1 MNPNRL
7 VAVLTP
13 LLFAPLAGA
22 VSAWVA
28 VHLPGVDLPADQV
41 QAVFIA
47 GSLIAFGKAA
57 QWLRGWQ
64 AHEAREADAAGAAM
78 ALDSRTA
85 ELEARLAAL
94 EDGDDV
100 YEADD
105 GLAVVAER

>member
-1 MNPNRL
+1 MNPNRA
-7 VAVLTP
+7 VALLTP
-13 LLFAPLAGA
+13 IVFAPLAGA

-28 VHLPGVDLPADQV
+28 SHLPGVDLPADQV

-64 AHEAREADAAGAAM
+64 AYEAREAADASSAM
-78 ALDSRTA
+78 ALDARTA

-94 EDGDDV
+94 EEPLPLFDG
-100 YEADD
+100 EPE
-105 GLAVVAER
+105 LVAP